1 MMKYRLKVV
10 STQIIIIIVL
20 LTLWEYGAKTG
31 IINSFI
37 FSSPSKIIST
47 LVSLVDTG
55 EIFVHLGVTLGEVL
69 LSFTLGILIAFILS
83 VVMYESKFLAD
94 ILDPFLTVLNSLPKV
109 ALGPIIIIWVG
120 ANTNAIITMAL
131 MINVIISIITIYTGF
146 MHTDP
151 LKVKLFKSFKAS
163 KRQILCKL
171 VIPANISTIM
181 SSLKINISLTLIGVI
196 MGEFLVS
203 KKGIGYLI
211 LYGTQVF
218 NLNLVITGIFVL
230 ILISFLLYKLVDILD
245 VHFKN

>member
-1 MMKYRLKVV
+1 MMKYKLKVV

-181 SSLKINISLTLIGVI
+181 SSLKINISLTLIG
-196 MGEFLVS
+196 S
-203 KKGIGYLI
+203 
-211 LYGTQVF
+211 
-218 NLNLVITGIFVL
+218 
-230 ILISFLLYKLVDILD
+230 
-245 VHFKN
+245 

>member
-218 NLNLVITGIFVL
+218 NLNLVIAGIFVL
-230 ILISFLLYKLVDILD
+230 ILISFLLYKAVDILD

>member
-181 SSLKINISLTLIGVI
+181 SSLKINISLTLIG
-196 MGEFLVS
+196 S
-203 KKGIGYLI
+203 
-211 LYGTQVF
+211 
-218 NLNLVITGIFVL
+218 
-230 ILISFLLYKLVDILD
+230 
-245 VHFKN
+245 

>member
-163 KRQILCKL
+163 NRQILCKL

-181 SSLKINISLTLIGVI
+181 SSLKINISLTLIG
-196 MGEFLVS
+196 S
-203 KKGIGYLI
+203 
-211 LYGTQVF
+211 
-218 NLNLVITGIFVL
+218 
-230 ILISFLLYKLVDILD
+230 
-245 VHFKN
+245 

>member
-151 LKVKLFKSFKAS
+151 LKVKLFKSFEAS

-181 SSLKINISLTLIGVI
+181 SSLKINISLTLIG
-196 MGEFLVS
+196 S
-203 KKGIGYLI
+203 
-211 LYGTQVF
+211 
-218 NLNLVITGIFVL
+218 
-230 ILISFLLYKLVDILD
+230 
-245 VHFKN
+245 